1 MEEIVIRVPVEFK
14 RLATAF
20 EEIVAAVS
28 AFEDRA
34 PRGRSVDYGLH
45 EQLVAELVGRVERET
60 HRASLLALDVD
71 ADRVRIDD
79 RLYQRVLFEG
89 THFHCRAGS
98 VDVTRGLFREVG
110 VRNGPTVDLVALR
123 AGCVLGE
130 WLPWTAAAMAHRV
143 AQGPSRDAAAT
154 SEVEGTLPYSRSSF
168 ERVAHEV
175 GSRMHDHRVDIEERL
190 IRELTI
196 PAEAAT
202 ISLSIDRPSVPIVH
216 DKKRPVG
223 RPRKGAPKRPLDVVY
238 EMGWTATLTL
248 HDAGGTAIDTIRY
261 GRMPNADPAML
272 ADAIA
277 SDALALLK
285 RRPGL
290 RVVALAD
297 GGTDVQGLLDR
308 HVDDESFGPVLRLL
322 DFWHV
327 VEKLGAAASV
337 MRTDEPATAALLG
350 DWRRRLCTR
359 TSAVATIL
367 SELRDSGLE
376 YVRVG
381 DGHPVHEAIT
391 YLENNGSKMLYVS
404 AREQGLPIGSGNVE
418 ATCKSLFGMRMKR
431 PGAHWRYDT
440 GAEVITMRAH
450 ALSHR
455 WTRAAE
461 LAMPKSKVQVRA
473 A

>member
-1 MEEIVIRVPVEFK
+1 
-14 RLATAF
+14 
-20 EEIVAAVS
+20 
-28 AFEDRA
+28 
-34 PRGRSVDYGLH
+34 
-45 EQLVAELVGRVERET
+45 
-60 HRASLLALDVD
+60 
-71 ADRVRIDD
+71 
-79 RLYQRVLFEG
+79 
-89 THFHCRAGS
+89 
-98 VDVTRGLFREVG
+98 
-110 VRNGPTVDLVALR
+110 
-123 AGCVLGE
+123 
-130 WLPWTAAAMAHRV
+130 MAHRV